1 MNVMIRENDIKLLT
15 HVTSYRR
22 RFLKLALFSLAMTSA
37 LLFLKGA
44 TTERIGEP
52 EVILTPAVISMLPVS
67 SDAALI
73 QLDPPP
79 LLVAQEDAG
88 EAAVNPMAMTNVS
101 SAAATLFS
109 LEGIS
114 LEDNTADV
122 TAKKGPPS
130 TIVEDP
136 QFIGETIY
144 QYPNFNVG
152 FYEDVVSF
160 VQVSATVG
168 HIQIND
174 QQIPLTV
181 SELKQFLGEPDF
193 VAEDGLVFQRRDTL
207 IKLFVQPET
216 QELISVD
223 YYHLSST

>member
-15 HVTSYRR
+15 HITSYRR
-22 RFLKLALFSLAMTSA
+22 RFLKLALFSLVMILA

-52 EVILTPAVISMLPVS
+52 EVVLTPAVISMLPES
-67 SDAALI
+67 PNAAFI
-73 QLDPPP
+73 PLDPP

-88 EAAVNPMAMTNVS
+88 EAAVNPMAMTKVS

-114 LEDNTADV
+114 LEDHTADV

-174 QQIPLTV
+174 QQIPSNV
-181 SELKQFLGEPDF
+181 AELKQFLGEPDF

-207 IKLFVQPET
+207 IKLFLQPET
-216 QELISVD
+216 QDLISVD